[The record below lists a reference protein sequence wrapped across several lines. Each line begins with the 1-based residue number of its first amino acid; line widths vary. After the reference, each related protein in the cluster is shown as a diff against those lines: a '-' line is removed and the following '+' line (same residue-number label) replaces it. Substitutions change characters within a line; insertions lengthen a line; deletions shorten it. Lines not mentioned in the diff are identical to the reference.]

1 MDNLTHTLFAA
12 TLART
17 PLRRAGA
24 GTTAALVLAS
34 NGPDIDIVSAFQ
46 GGSVSYL
53 AVHRGASHGPLGVLF
68 LAFSVAVIVRLS
80 YIGLRARSARA
91 APASFLALLGV
102 AALGVALHILMDLPT
117 SYGTRLLSPFDR
129 TWYAVDWLP
138 IIDIYLWGILA
149 AGLMAM
155 RLARDSA
162 LRIAAVVLAL
172 MAGDYALRGFAHAA
186 ALSEARR
193 AIPAPVRAAAL
204 PTFLSPFRW
213 RLVRQFGDG
222 YQLEEIDQLARATAG
237 DGDGAAR
244 TAWFPDE
251 RNVWIERARETR
263 AARVFLDFARFPAA
277 RARPEPDGGATV
289 WWVDMRFVGGVT
301 RLDILNPTPRSPF
314 VVVVRLDRDRRV
326 IGAQLGSNKTENG
339 K

>member
-34 NGPDIDIVSAFQ
+34 NAPDVDIVSAFQ

-53 AVHRGASHGPLGVLF
+53 AAHRGATHGPLGALL
-68 LAFSVAVIVRLS
+68 LAISVAVMVRLW
-80 YIGLRARSARA
+80 YIGVRARPARA
-91 APASFLALLGV
+91 APARFGALLRIAV
-102 AALGVALHILMDLPT
+102 LGVVLHILMDLPT
-117 SYGTRLLSPFDR
+117 SYGTRLLSPFDQ

-138 IIDIYLWGILA
+138 IVDIYLWGILA
-149 AGLMAM
+149 AGVLAM
-155 RLARDSA
+155 CLARVSA
-162 LRIAAVVLAL
+162 PRIAALVLAL
-172 MAGDYALRGFAHAA
+172 MAGDYALRGLAHAA
-186 ALSEARR
+186 ALGEARR
-193 AIPAPVRAAAL
+193 AMPAPLRAAAL

-213 RLVRQFGDG
+213 RLVRQLADG
-222 YQLEEIDQLARATAG
+222 YQLEEIDQLARATAQ
-237 DGDGAAR
+237 DGGGAVA
-244 TAWFPDE
+244 TAWFPDQ

-277 RARPEPDGGATV
+277 RARLEPDGGATV

-314 VVVVRLDRDRRV
+314 VVVVRLDRDGRV
-326 IGAQLGSNKTENG
+326 LEEKLGN
-339 K
+339 